1 MWSSFPQQGNLP
13 TTCEGRDISVYAFN
27 AGRLRDVAAEHGDL
41 NALAM
46 AKSTGISVSSAYRIH
61 SGATQPDLISAL
73 RISDAYGHE
82 YVEK

>member
-1 MWSSFPQQGNLP
+1 M
-13 TTCEGRDISVYAFN
+13 YAFN

-82 YVEK
+82 VRYFMDRVDAEVPAGATA